1 MEAFIKI
8 LGAYEILI
16 NLIPGVIFYK
26 FSPYSIQN
34 LLRDNNVIILLFT
47 CYFIGLIIN
56 RISSIFLE
64 PLLKK
69 LGVVQY
75 TPYEKFLNA
84 EKKDPD
90 HKIDLLVRVNNL
102 YRVMSAMVIVLLF
115 VKAIYATG
123 SIQFSCPI
131 LTFIYQNWL
140 FVFLLILFLFSY
152 RKQTSY
158 VKRRIENLV
167 DK

>member
-1 MEAFIKI
+1 MEVFIKI
-8 LGAYEILI
+8 LGAYEILT

-34 LLRDNNVIILLFT
+34 LLQDNNVIILLFT

-75 TPYEKFLNA
+75 APYEKFLNA

-102 YRVMSAMVIVLLF
+102 YRVMLAMVIVLLF
-115 VKAIYATG
+115 VKAFYAIG
-123 SIQFSCPI
+123 PVQFSCPV
-131 LTFIYQNWL
+131 LTFICQNWL

-158 VKRRIENLV
+158 IKRRIENLV